1 MKSDKVL
8 EFLDELKAEFQKI
21 YGFSY
26 KTEHGLYSE
35 KKKRYYDSRDFSN
48 IKDLDIIMFID
59 GKVKDGARKRKS
71 SKEKETSESGSQKQS
86 SKELDLSLAEKHLNQ
101 YLPYLFQ
108 EFEKSLP
115 GQPFVS
121 GLSRVNGKIYLSGTN
136 GVFEC
141 RVKSKELIKTDDSV
155 SFTNDPFAVEED
167 RAFSNPSDVFEDI
180 HEIVK
185 KFEFEYEHDSY
196 LFTLYI
202 MYLGL
207 QNPELSTP
215 LNLIITGRPNSG
227 KTNLTAFIAEDHESG
242 DPNYRGFSLIP
253 WSLRVTADS
262 DISAVQNE
270 IGTYHYNSVVFDNTD
285 SKHFEEM
292 MRILQDNT
300 GEKRLVRKNGAAQF
314 FRKSVIIAGSDLDL
328 SGNVSSRH
336 ITFNLYVPSPDTNEV
351 LSECRKL
358 GENRNALITQLHTN
372 LLPYE
377 NEIMENLDELR
388 SGNMTQNIYNVLLAI
403 GKVVLEDEEYEQI
416 VAEVKEKVKWAL
428 DTTNESQS
436 AKEHIDEILKII
448 MKEKKHKSMESLA
461 EEIAGKKNG
470 GWRKHDKYS
479 LWARKENDGYQL
491 AIKFPLLSEIKESK
505 LSAEAAKW
513 VSSFRNDRHFNRNG
527 EEQEIGHKDSISYR
541 IDSESHSA
549 RVLILDSE
557 KFMSVKAEE
566 LVAV

>member
-1 MKSDKVL
+1 MSLKLNFRRYMV
-8 EFLDELKAEFQKI
+8 FLTRQNMGCILRRRSVIMIPGIFPTLKTWILLCLLTGKLRTAQGNGNLQKRRRLLNR
-21 YGFSY
+21 GV
-26 KTEHGLYSE
+26 
-35 KKKRYYDSRDFSN
+35 RNR
-48 IKDLDIIMFID
+48 
-59 GKVKDGARKRKS
+59 VRKN
-71 SKEKETSESGSQKQS
+71 
-86 SKELDLSLAEKHLNQ
+86 LDLSLAEKHLNQ

-351 LSECRKL
+351 LSECREL
-358 GENRNALITQLHTN
+358 GENRNALITELHTN

-377 NEIMENLDELR
+377 SEIKENLEELR

-403 GKVVLEDEEYEQI
+403 GKIVLEDEEYEQI